1 MKHFLFLMISIML
14 CNHIDILATQKNQTE
29 ENSGSND
36 FISQQLYNLLT
47 SPEFFKN
54 PKKWDGAKIICFKCN
69 HITTADKLWAHA
81 MAYTKEELLQELLS
95 IFNNGSTEDLAL
107 FTLKAYQEHQ
117 IKCSNCFQ
125 YNGYYIAQ

>member
-1 MKHFLFLMISIML
+1 
-14 CNHIDILATQKNQTE
+14 
-29 ENSGSND
+29 
-36 FISQQLYNLLT
+36 
-47 SPEFFKN
+47 
-54 PKKWDGAKIICFKCN
+54 
-69 HITTADKLWAHA
+69 